1 MSATALKQGWVGDSL
16 WLLCVCARE
25 NISELEEL
33 RDGWTAR
40 LRQTHGELEREEPVA
55 GGGIADCVPP
65 AGEGRSHDLE
75 GDTPQQHDLEGDTP
89 QQHLVEEG
97 EESEDSNTP
106 LSVTP
111 EASESG
117 EERCSSPPAVVKKH
131 CTGGPTIGEAPPVH
145 EDPMR
150 TEPEVDT
157 PPTQVGKVPSLE
169 YEPPLPSVRS
179 VPSSSHSTS
188 SASGSGSSDSEEEG
202 CMHDMG
208 TARPPGQKPPNPT
221 SGDLVRGPRLPNFFL
236 PPQELQETMRSLRL
250 TALSRPLPT
259 YTHPPPGRQVSSGD
273 SSLMSTPERLEQSL
287 EQLLRSYR
295 QGRTVAQPKA
305 TFDARETDRIARIFA
320 SKPNVT

>member
-1 MSATALKQGWVGDSL
+1 MIVFGCS
-16 WLLCVCARE
+16 LCVLARE

-145 EDPMR
+145 EEPMR
-150 TEPEVDT
+150 TEPEVDM
-157 PPTQVGKVPSLE
+157 PPMQVGKVPSLE

-202 CMHDMG
+202 CVHDMG
-208 TARPPGQKPPNPT
+208 TAFPPGQKLPNPA

-250 TALSRPLPT
+250 TALSRPPPT
-259 YTHPPPGRQVSSGD
+259 YTRPPPGRQVSSGD